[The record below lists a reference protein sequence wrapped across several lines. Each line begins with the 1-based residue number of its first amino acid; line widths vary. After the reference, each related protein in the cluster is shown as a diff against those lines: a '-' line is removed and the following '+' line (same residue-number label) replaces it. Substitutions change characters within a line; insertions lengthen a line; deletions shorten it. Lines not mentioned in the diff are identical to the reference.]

1 MIRTTIEN
9 LTDEEARAVLDAA
22 SFKVAEMTATYGAYG
37 LDDRGDYLAAAI
49 DNYHRLFHAYWD
61 NDGDSKAFVTEVKN
75 FLSEPVNEWGGS
87 DGEIRFAVLEFVS
100 PDDDTPTGGVI
111 L

>member
-1 MIRTTIEN
+1 MMTTIDD
-9 LTDEEARAVLDAA
+9 LTDEEALSVLNAA
-22 SFKVAEMTATYGAYG
+22 SHKVAEMNATYGAYG

-61 NDGDSKAFVTEVKN
+61 NDGQNPAFREEVKAFLKED
-75 FLSEPVNEWGGS
+75 PNEWGGS
-87 DGEIRFAVLEFVS
+87 DGEVRFNVLEV
-100 PDDDTPTGGVI
+100 DDDDVPTGGVI